1 MTTTPIPTAPSTTTI
16 ALRRTR
22 RSRRG
27 ARVSWFGVGI
37 VALFVLVA
45 ILAPLLAPAD
55 PLAQNLTE
63 RLAPPSAAHLLGT
76 DALGRDVLSR
86 LIFASRIDLPLGI
99 AAAVISASVG
109 IVLGAAGG
117 FIGRWVDT
125 LLMRVGDLVMAF
137 PTYVLVIAL
146 IAIMGA
152 GVPAILVSFAL
163 LGWVPYARLLR
174 AEIRR
179 VTKEEYISAANL
191 AGIVR
196 WRILVIH
203 VLPNAV
209 RPIISYFVI
218 DIMMAI
224 LTLASLSYLGL
235 GVQPPL
241 AEWGS
246 MVAEGQPY
254 IQTHWWLTGAPGLTI
269 ALLGLGFLLV
279 GESIERRL
287 RA

>member
-1 MTTTPIPTAPSTTTI
+1 MTAAAPPATVTL
-16 ALRRTR
+16 ALRRR
-22 RSRRG
+22 RARSR
-27 ARVSWFGVGI
+27 ARISWIGVTI
-37 VALFVLVA
+37 VVAFVLLA
-45 ILAPLLAPAD
+45 IFGPLLAPAD
-55 PLAQNLTE
+55 PLAQNLTD
-63 RLAPPSAAHLLGT
+63 RLQPPSAAHLLGT

-86 LIFASRIDLPLGI
+86 VIYAARIDLPIGL
-99 AAAVISASVG
+99 AAALISATVG

-125 LLMRVGDLVMAF
+125 VLMRLGDLVMAF

-174 AEIRR
+174 SEIRR
-179 VTKEEYISAANL
+179 VNQEEYIAAAWL
-191 AGIVR
+191 AAIARMKVLIV
-196 WRILVIH
+196 H
-203 VLPNAV
+203 VLPNAM
-209 RPIISYFVI
+209 RPVLSYFVI

-235 GVQPPL
+235 GVQPP
-241 AEWGS
+241 APEWGA

-254 IQTHWWLTGAPGLTI
+254 LQTNWWLTAAPGLTI
-269 ALLGLGFLLV
+269 ALLGLGFLLL
-279 GESIERRL
+279 GESLEKRM

>member
-1 MTTTPIPTAPSTTTI
+1 MTTTPVPAPPSTTVI
-16 ALRRTR
+16 ALGRARRR
-22 RSRRG
+22 RSGSRI
-27 ARVSWFGVGI
+27 SWLGI
-37 VALFVLVA
+37 AVVALFVLVA
-45 ILAPLLAPAD
+45 LLAPLIAPHD
-55 PLAQNLTE
+55 PLAQDLVQ
-63 RLAPPSAAHLLGT
+63 RLQPPSAAHLLGT
-76 DALGRDVLSR
+76 DALGRDVFSR
-86 LIFASRIDLPLGI
+86 LLFASRIDLPLGI
-99 AAAVISASVG
+99 AAATISATVG
-109 IVLGAAGG
+109 MVLGAAGG
-117 FIGRWVDT
+117 FIGRWIDT
-125 LLMRVGDLVMAF
+125 VLMRLGDLVMAF

-179 VTKEEYISAANL
+179 VTKEEYIAAATL
-191 AGIVR
+191 AGIER
-196 WRILVIH
+196 WRILLVH
-203 VLPNAV
+203 VLPNAI

-235 GVQPPL
+235 GVQPPQP
-241 AEWGS
+241 EWGS